1 MANRGAIMAGIFA
14 GILFVSILLGVLAY
28 YVIRRRREKSRSR
41 SSQTVRDNIA
51 DDENYSSILEAY
63 EKNFDNESKA
73 EEKEQ
78 LRRWSGETKSVKK
91 NSSKKKSDRSSKSSY
106 NQLSNENNGNEIR
119 GKKKTQSDFD
129 SKGAIMKPSFTYPT
143 EK

>member
-1 MANRGAIMAGIFA
+1 MANRGAIIAGIFT
-14 GILFVSILLGVLAY
+14 GILFISIMLGLLAY
-28 YVIRRRREKSRSR
+28 CVIRRRREKSRSR

-91 NSSKKKSDRSSKSSY
+91 NNSKKKSDRSSKSSY
-106 NQLSNENNGNEIR
+106 KQLSNENNGDKNR

-129 SKGAIMKPSFTYPT
+129 PMGATMKPSFTYPT